1 MPQGTIDLSVMLGD
15 AVHYRKEIL
24 SFEVVDF
31 WGPYNAIFGRPC
43 YAKFM
48 AVPNY
53 AYPKLKVTSS
63 MRRQTTWTRRASSFP
78 CSRPGKKLLLT
89 TSEQQP
95 SVILDPSSST
105 YHQL

>member
-1 MPQGTIDLSVMLGD
+1 LDIRKLHASQYPFHNIVHGRRVMPQGTIDLSVMLGD

-31 WGPYNAIFGRPC
+31 RGPYSAIFGRPC

-53 AYPKLKVTSS
+53 AYPKLKVTS
-63 MRRQTTWTRRASSFP
+63 TRRP
-78 CSRPGKKLLLT
+78 RPVVLDLPPALIPTVLT
-89 TSEQQP
+89 T
-95 SVILDPSSST
+95 
-105 YHQL
+105 